1 MKMDQNR
8 TEALNGLAEELQEV
22 NETLTPLEA
31 LTWVEVLWE
40 DFEATLAKAGEKYQ
54 GEAVAVR
61 FVRQQI
67 KQHGSMLHRFNTTNE
82 KFKHLMI
89 GRDDQSIN

>member
-1 MKMDQNR
+1 MDQNR

-61 FVRQQI
+61 FVRHQI

>member
-1 MKMDQNR
+1 MDQNR

>member
-1 MKMDQNR
+1 MEQNR
-8 TEALNGLAEELQEV
+8 TEALNELAEELQEV

>member
-1 MKMDQNR
+1 MDQNR

-67 KQHGSMLHRFNTTNE
+67 KQHGPMLHRFNTTNE

>member
-1 MKMDQNR
+1 MDQNR

-40 DFEATLAKAGEKYQ
+40 DFEATLAKAGKKYQ

>member
-1 MKMDQNR
+1 MDQNR
-8 TEALNGLAEELQEV
+8 SEALKGLSEELQEV

-40 DFEATLAKAGEKYQ
+40 DFEATLARAGEKYQ
-54 GEAVAVR
+54 GEAVAVH
-61 FVRQQI
+61 FVQQQI

-89 GRDDQSIN
+89 GRDDQSLN

>member
-1 MKMDQNR
+1 MDQNR
-8 TEALNGLAEELQEV
+8 SEALKGLAAELQHV

-40 DFEATLAKAGEKYQ
+40 DFEATLARAGEKYQ

-61 FVRQQI
+61 FVQQQI
-67 KQHGSMLHRFNTTNE
+67 KQHGAMLHRFNTTNE

-89 GRDDQSIN
+89 GRDSQSFN

>member
-1 MKMDQNR
+1 MEQNR
-8 TEALNGLAEELQEV
+8 TEALNELAEELQKV

-61 FVRQQI
+61 FVQQQI
-67 KQHGSMLHRFNTTNE
+67 KQHGPMLHRFNTTND